1 MDTNVLI
8 SFGVSLIATLIVMP
22 ILIPYLHKIKFSQ
35 TEREEGLASHQ
46 VKTGTPTMGGIVFV
60 LIPILVCGI
69 LNPAIFTDFKMLIV
83 ILAYLGYATIGF
95 IDDFIIV
102 VQKNNNGLS
111 PKVKFLMQSF
121 LAILF
126 FFMYKSIGDTS
137 LWIPILD
144 TYVEL
149 GLFFFV
155 VIFIMFTGES
165 NAVNLTDGL
174 DGLCAGTVSIAIV
187 PFIFFAFRADEYDLA
202 IFLIAVLGA
211 LIGYLRF
218 NTHPAKIF
226 MGDTGSL
233 ALGGLLAGTALILKM
248 EILLVIIG
256 GIFVIEALSVA
267 LQVISFKLRGK
278 RIFKMAPIHHHFEMS
293 GMSETKVVVMFYI
306 IGIILATLG
315 YLIGVM

>member
-1 MDTNVLI
+1 MDTNILI

-202 IFLIAVLGA
+202 IFLIAVLGS

-306 IGIILATLG
+306 MGIILATLG